1 MSKMNLE
8 EDLLLFK
15 KGNRIIAYTFMHTH
29 DEVFLMKIFEE
40 ALPWSFGWV
49 RDDRFDQ
56 LSSQSKPDLIK
67 IEF

>member
-15 KGNRIIAYTFMHTH
+15 KGNRIIAYTFMHTQ

-40 ALPWSFGWV
+40 ALP
-49 RDDRFDQ
+49 
-56 LSSQSKPDLIK
+56 
-67 IEF
+67 